1 LYKRNEKNNF
11 SASFRAKYQIIF
23 KKCRYR
29 NNLSKNNITF
39 AVQKKHKKL
48 HKNMELKKSPKASLE
63 DKKMLF
69 VMMGLVMVLSLLYI
83 GFEWTESEVKV
94 YDSFD
99 TSMLAEEEIEIV
111 QTQQELPP
119 PPPPPVPDVVEVIN
133 IVEDDV
139 IVESVEINT
148 EDDKNKEVVIQAPV
162 AAPIEEED
170 NVVFQVVET
179 MPSFPG
185 GDAALFKFL
194 GDNVKYPVI
203 AQENGIQGRVICQ
216 FVVNKDGSIVDVEV
230 VRPVD
235 PSLDKE
241 AIRVIKSM
249 PKWSPGKQRGKSVRV
264 KYTLP
269 VNFKLQ

>member
-1 LYKRNEKNNF
+1 
-11 SASFRAKYQIIF
+11 
-23 KKCRYR
+23 
-29 NNLSKNNITF
+29 
-39 AVQKKHKKL
+39 
-48 HKNMELKKSPKASLE
+48 MELKKSPKASLE

-83 GFEWTESEVKV
+83 GFEWTESEVKI

-99 TSMLAEEEIEIV
+99 TEMLAEEEIEIQ

-139 IVESVEINT
+139 IVESVDINT
-148 EDDKNKEVVIQAPV
+148 EVDKNKEVVIAAPV
-162 AAPIEEED
+162 AAPVEEED

-185 GDAALFKFL
+185 GDQALFKFL
-194 GDNVKYPVI
+194 GENVKYPVI

-249 PKWSPGKQRGKSVRV
+249 PNWSPGKQRGKSVRV